1 MKQFLEWYLGIA
13 PARPGQGTDWSLN
26 YQRPWP
32 SSFPLWLVLVLCL
45 ASIAY
50 IGWVTNKDA
59 HAAPLSRR
67 VALLLLRLASLG
79 VVLLALTEV
88 SLVVA
93 RTGLPMLAIVLDDSG
108 SMGLEDR
115 YAEDA
120 DRKAAQ
126 RFAKAST
133 SAAATNEPGSVTSN
147 SRLSIAKG
155 LLSENDGAFLKRLQA
170 GHQLRVYRFAENASL
185 LGSDGDGRSL
195 RDSASDLTTNAD
207 DRSLT
212 ELLSKISSLKSEGT
226 DSRPGEAIRKI
237 INENRGS
244 PPAAIIVISDGVTTT
259 NDEDKLS
266 TAAQVASS
274 KLVPIYTVGVGT
286 EESMLDL
293 NLYDVSVDDVAF
305 VNDPLAFTAKL
316 KASGFKG
323 KPVTVTL
330 KNKDDRTPLV
340 SKQVNAPEDGRVLP
354 IDFTWTPKQP
364 GDLQL
369 VVEVTPLPS
378 EVDKS
383 NNSEQRQVSVRE
395 GRIRVLLVDSIPRW
409 EYRELK
415 FMLEREKTVELH
427 TVLQDADL
435 EFADQD
441 VTAQALRGRF
451 PISREQLNSYDV
463 VIFGDVE
470 PRQLQQVGLEN
481 LRDFVKDSGGGLIV
495 VAGPQHTPMAY
506 RDTPLETL
514 LPVEL
519 NGLQVPSEQVSIAS
533 AFQPQLTIEGMK
545 STPLFR
551 FDENEADSLLAWK
564 RLPGLYWFVETP
576 KLKPGAMVFVEH
588 PQKQAEGRRL
598 PIISIQ
604 RFGGGKVLFHATDE
618 TWQWRRRVGDLYYGR
633 YWIQAIRYLSRSHL
647 IGQAKQAELRA
658 DRAIYQ
664 RNENVNLRVRF
675 FNEADSPATDDG
687 VQVRVEHRT
696 GSHQEVTLKRVALTP
711 HVFEGQLPRLG
722 DGSYHAWVTTPSFPG
737 APPSA
742 DFRVESPDR
751 ELRVRSIDR
760 KELSTT
766 ATISRGRA
774 YSLSTVDKL
783 PAEIPPGKPLTL
795 RSDEPVR
802 LWNRWEVLFIF
813 VTLLTAEW
821 LLRKRLKLQ

>member
-1 MKQFLEWYLGIA
+1 MKQFFEWYLGIA
-13 PARPGQGTDWSLN
+13 PAQPGQGTDWSLT
-26 YQRPWP
+26 YHRPWP
-32 SSFPLWLVLVLCL
+32 NSMPLWVVLLLFV
-45 ASIAY
+45 AGIAY
-50 IGWVTNKDA
+50 ICWINNKDA
-59 HAAPLSRR
+59 HAVAISRR
-67 VALLLLRLASLG
+67 VMLILLRLGAIA
-79 VVLLALTEV
+79 VVLLAMTEI
-88 SLVVA
+88 SLVVE
-93 RTGLPMLAIVLDDSG
+93 RTGLPLLAVAIDDSG

-120 DRKAAQ
+120 ERKAAS
-126 RFAKAST
+126 RYV
-133 SAAATNEPGSVTSN
+133 AAGERVNT
-147 SRLSIAKG
+147 RLSIAKG

-170 GHQLRVYRFAENASL
+170 DHQLKLYRFSDSVSPLGASAT
-185 LGSDGDGRSL
+185 DGGRALS
-195 RDSASDLTTNAD
+195 
-207 DRSLT
+207 
-212 ELLSKISSLKSEGT
+212 ELLSQINALKAEGT
-226 DSRPGEAIRKI
+226 DSRPGEALRKI
-237 INENRGS
+237 INENRAAL
-244 PPAAIIVISDGVTTT
+244 PAAVVFMTDGVTTT

-266 TAAQVASS
+266 TAAQFASS

-305 VNDPLAFTAKL
+305 MNDPLAFTAKL
-316 KASGFKG
+316 KASGLKG

-330 KNKDDRTPLV
+330 KNKDERTPLV
-340 SKQVNAPEDGRVLP
+340 TKQVNAPEDGRVLP

-364 GDLQL
+364 GDYQL
-369 VVEVTPLPS
+369 VVEATPLQS

-415 FMLEREKTVELH
+415 FMLEREKTIELH

-441 VTAQALRGRF
+441 ASAQPLRGRF
-451 PISREQLNSYDV
+451 PVSREQLNSYDV
-463 VIFGDVE
+463 VIFGDVD
-470 PRQLQQVGLEN
+470 PKQLQPTGLEN
-481 LRDFVKDSGGGLIV
+481 LRDFVKDSGGGLII
-495 VAGPQHTPMAY
+495 VAGPQFTPQAY
-506 RDTPLETL
+506 RESPLETL

-519 NGLQVPSEQVSIAS
+519 AGLKVPPEQTPITT

-551 FDENEADSLLAWK
+551 FDENEADSLIAWK
-564 RLPGLYWFVETP
+564 RLPGLYWFIETP

-633 YWIQAIRYLSRSHL
+633 YWVQAIRYLSRSHL

-675 FNEADSPATDDG
+675 FNDADSPATDDG
-687 VQVRVEHRT
+687 VKVRVEHRT
-696 GSHQEVTLKRVALTP
+696 GSNQEVVLKRVALTP
-711 HVFEGQLPRLG
+711 HVFEGLVPRLA
-722 DGSYHAWVTTPSFPG
+722 DGSYHAWVVTPSFPG

-751 ELRVRSIDR
+751 ELKVRGIDR
-760 KELSTT
+760 KELTS
-766 ATISRGRA
+766 AASISRGRA

-783 PAEIPPGKPLTL
+783 PDEIPPGKPLTL
-795 RSDEPVR
+795 RSDEPIR
-802 LWNRWEVLFIF
+802 LWNRWEVLIVF
-813 VTLLTAEW
+813 VSLLTAEW
-821 LLRKRLKLQ
+821 LLRKRLKLL